1 MSPENGISSR
11 LVTPKN
17 PLTVAMTL
25 AQYLMFL
32 GPEGSE
38 WSWRSVAIIEADEP
52 GKWFA
57 IRSRNSMGYQMA
69 GTKGRFSRTAPEG
82 VDVATMPILD
92 ESGSAP
98 TALREYMDALAES
111 IAAAQPEYAEKMKAI
126 AAATWRGDNL
136 GWLRGELAELSID
149 YARKGPEV
157 TDAAWAE
164 GLETETRRRY
174 LNFEIPGAL
183 ASAIFMLTRIAKV
196 AAPERLLHA
205 ATLLGGK
212 LDIFD
217 GPQTYLRDRLAQ
229 IGKVEGGSAKIAEA
243 AATLQ
248 DEAEVFGHRA
258 DAAKGFGEFYGSIF
272 ESVPLAYAAQQG
284 FEFLALSQCEAVQPK
299 AGKYQVLANVCEEL
313 IAPAF
318 ATLRLAFEDA
328 MDWREL
334 HWHRERIA
342 AERKAAGD
350 EAAGRLTKQYTRAM
364 QLYPIFLED
373 FLMGKTDE
381 LRLTAAAG

>member
-1 MSPENGISSR
+1 MNAENGISSK
-11 LVTPKN
+11 LVVPRN

-25 AQYLMFL
+25 AQYLMFV

-38 WSWRSVAIIEADEP
+38 WNWHSVPIIEADEP
-52 GKWFA
+52 GKWFT

-69 GTKGRFSRTAPEG
+69 GTKGRFSRTPPKG
-82 VDVATMPILD
+82 VNVATMPVLD
-92 ESGSAP
+92 ETGPAP
-98 TALREYMDALAES
+98 TALREYMDALTKS
-111 IAAAQPEYAEKMKAI
+111 IAAAQPQYAEKMKAI
-126 AAATWRGDNL
+126 AEATWRGDEL
-136 GWLRGELAELSID
+136 GWLRGELSELSIG
-149 YARKGPEV
+149 YARKGSEV

-164 GLETETRRRY
+164 ALETETRRRY
-174 LNFEIPGAL
+174 LHFEVPGAL
-183 ASAIFMLTRIAKV
+183 ASAIFMLTRIAKL
-196 AAPERLLHA
+196 AAPVRLLHA
-205 ATLLGGK
+205 ATLVAGRC
-212 LDIFD
+212 DIFD

-229 IGKVEGGSAKIAEA
+229 ISKVEGGAAKIAEA

-248 DEAEVFGHRA
+248 AEAEALGHRA

-284 FEFLALSQCEAVQPK
+284 FQFLAVGEAGDVQPK
-299 AGKYQVLANVCEEL
+299 AGTYQVLANVSEEI

-342 AERKAAGD
+342 AERKAEGD
-350 EAAGRLTKQYTRAM
+350 EAAVRLMKQYTRDM

-373 FLMGKTDE
+373 FLIGKTDE
-381 LRLTAAAG
+381 FRLAATTG